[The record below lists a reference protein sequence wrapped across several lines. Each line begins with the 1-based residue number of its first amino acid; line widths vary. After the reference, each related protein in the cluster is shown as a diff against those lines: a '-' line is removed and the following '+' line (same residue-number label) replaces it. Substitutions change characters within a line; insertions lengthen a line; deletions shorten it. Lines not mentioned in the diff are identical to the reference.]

1 MGVKKKFLSFCFA
14 GASGA
19 LLELASFNIFFLFM
33 AFMPSKVLSLVL
45 ALSLNFI
52 INRNITFLARSG
64 KITKQFT
71 RYILVYTLAIAV
83 NLSVSL
89 LMNNFLGNGAI
100 NANIATATGIAAAIP
115 ITFLGSLH
123 WVFKDKIPKN

>member
-1 MGVKKKFLSFCFA
+1 MGLKKKFISFLFA

-19 LLELASFNIFFLFM
+19 TLELATFNLFFLFM
-33 AFMPSKVLSLVL
+33 AFMPSKILSLAA
-45 ALSLNFI
+45 ALTLNFM

-64 KITKQFT
+64 KITKQFA
-71 RYILVYTLAIAV
+71 RYLIIYSMAIVV

-89 LMNNFLGNGAI
+89 LMNNILGSGTF
-100 NANIATATGIAAAIP
+100 NANIATATGIVAAIP

-123 WVFKDKIPKN
+123 WIFKNKTTTS

>member
-1 MGVKKKFLSFCFA
+1 MGVKRKFLSFCFA

-19 LLELASFNIFFLFM
+19 LLELASFNLFFLFL
-33 AFMPSKVLSLVL
+33 AFMPSKVISL
-45 ALSLNFI
+45 ALALALNFS

-64 KITKQFT
+64 RITKQFT
-71 RYILVYTLAIAV
+71 KYLTVYAVAIAV

-89 LMNNFLGNGAI
+89 LMNNWLGAGPI

-123 WVFKDKIPKN
+123 WVFKDKIPRN

>member
-1 MGVKKKFLSFCFA
+1 MGLKKKFLSFCFA

-19 LLELASFNIFFLFM
+19 LLELISFNISFIFLAFF
-33 AFMPSKVLSLVL
+33 PSKILSLAL

-64 KITKQFT
+64 KITKQFAKYLT
-71 RYILVYTLAIAV
+71 IYTIAIII

-89 LMNNFLGNGAI
+89 LMNSILGTGKI
-100 NANIATATGIAAAIP
+100 NANIATIAGILAAIP
-115 ITFLGSLH
+115 ITFLGSLY